1 VSLFF
6 FHLHIGKFNTY
17 IELSSS
23 ELPTPPSSHSGSL
36 SSGTASANTDG
47 DKNRAYGCLCGKCS
61 LNTFLDGMCP
71 NTEKTA
77 TSFPYLKVSSL
88 TESERMILRGRLYED
103 FCQIS
108 IEFSK
113 FNTAIC
119 ESFVD
124 CKIPVLRVTRILRD
138 LRAFSPSLSDTPL
151 LGTQI
156 DAITPDKTI
165 DDIFDI
171 LSHYVSF
178 FNFQI
183 TEYLVTSLG
192 TNKDKDLLCLYK
204 AKLDEY
210 CLRNIYE
217 CPSYSAPH
225 PKQAALVM
233 KVEGIE
239 QYNMKHLSKLLLYVS
254 RALAVSNHSL
264 RLCSVEEG
272 CTKLNFQVPEFV
284 RDFVFPLKME
294 CIEEL
299 MRIGRSEK
307 KKPYYITMVKC
318 GFYLYKVSN
327 VLNCYG
333 W

>member
-1 VSLFF
+1 
-6 FHLHIGKFNTY
+6 
-17 IELSSS
+17 
-23 ELPTPPSSHSGSL
+23 
-36 SSGTASANTDG
+36 
-47 DKNRAYGCLCGKCS
+47 
-61 LNTFLDGMCP
+61 MCP

-88 TESERMILRGRLYED
+88 TESEKMILRGRLFED

-113 FNTAIC
+113 FNTAVC
-119 ESFVD
+119 ESLVD
-124 CKIPVLRVTRILRD
+124 RKIPVVRVTRILRD
-138 LRAFSPSLSDTPL
+138 LRAFSPSLSNTPL

-156 DAITPDKTI
+156 DDISPEKTI

-178 FNFQI
+178 FNFQL
-183 TEYLVTSLG
+183 TEYLVNSLG
-192 TNKDKDLLCLYK
+192 TSQDKDLLHRYR

-210 CLRNIYE
+210 CNRNIFE

-225 PKQAALVM
+225 PEQAALVM

-239 QYNMKHLSKLLLYVS
+239 QYNMKHLSKLISYVS
-254 RALAVSNHSL
+254 RALSVSYYSL

-284 RDFVFPLKME
+284 RDVIFPLKTE
-294 CIEEL
+294 YIEGL
-299 MRIGRSEK
+299 MGIERGL
-307 KKPYYITMVKC
+307 KKPFQISLVKC
-318 GFYLYKVSN
+318 GFYLYKVSA
-327 VLNCYG
+327 VRG
-333 W
+333 S